1 MSGRVLIVDDVATNR
16 IVMRFKLAS
25 AFYDTLQAASGAE
38 ALGELARQTASVVVV
53 AHALADMSGADLCQ
67 KLRANPHTRHL
78 PVLMVVPPGKPAL
91 RLAALQAGADA
102 VLERPLNQALLLTRL
117 RGLLRASNGRA
128 ELRLQRDCQLAA
140 GMAEPAPHAP
150 HRPISG

>member
-38 ALGELARQTASVVVV
+38 ALAELALHSTSVVVV

-67 KLRANPHTRHL
+67 KLRAPPHTRH
-78 PVLMVVPPGKPAL
+78 
-91 RLAALQAGADA
+91 
-102 VLERPLNQALLLTRL
+102 
-117 RGLLRASNGRA
+117 
-128 ELRLQRDCQLAA
+128 
-140 GMAEPAPHAP
+140 
-150 HRPISG
+150 

>member
-38 ALGELARQTASVVVV
+38 ALAELALHSASVVVV

-91 RLAALQAGADA
+91 RLAARQAG
-102 VLERPLNQALLLTRL
+102 
-117 RGLLRASNGRA
+117 
-128 ELRLQRDCQLAA
+128 
-140 GMAEPAPHAP
+140 
-150 HRPISG
+150 